1 MHTAITRPLASGDA
15 TQRTWTDGRP
25 TAEVIAPL
33 VKPNAKLEAIER
45 LEIYNRMYWFRL
57 LDCVAED
64 CPGLRAFL
72 GETKFWALVQAYL
85 TTYPS
90 RSYTLRNLCARLPR
104 FITEQSQWTEPFTAA
119 ALDIARFE
127 WAQIVAFDGAA
138 LKPFSR
144 KALASADPEVLRVKL
159 QPYLSVLRLDHA
171 VDDYVM
177 AVKHGD
183 AALRGEASQ
192 AVVQRQSRKKKS
204 AVSLLKAEKVD
215 VVVHRSDEML
225 YYKRI
230 EPEAARL
237 LQALGAGHPIAK
249 ACARAMRGSRLAE
262 SEQAEKIQ
270 QWFALWMRLSWLCP
284 WE

>member
-1 MHTAITRPLASGDA
+1 MHAAITRPLADGDV
-15 TQRTWTDGRP
+15 TQRTWSDGRP

-33 VKPNAKLEAIER
+33 VKANARLEAIER

-57 LDCVAED
+57 LDSVAED

-72 GETKFWALVQAYL
+72 GEPKFWALAQAYL

-90 RSYTLRNLCARLPR
+90 RSYTLRNLCSRLPR
-104 FITEQSQWTEPFTAA
+104 FIAEQPRWTKPFTAA

-138 LKPFSR
+138 LKPLTR
-144 KALASADPEVLRVKL
+144 KAVATADPEQLRVQL
-159 QPYLSVLRLDHA
+159 QPYLTLLRLNHA

-177 AVKHGD
+177 AVKRGD
-183 AALRGEASQ
+183 SALRAEASQ
-192 AVVQRQSRKKKS
+192 AVVQRRGGKTKESTG
-204 AVSLLKAEKVD
+204 LLKAEKID
-215 VVVHRSDEML
+215 VVVHRSEEAL

-237 LQALGAGHPIAK
+237 LLALAAGLPLAS
-249 ACARAMRGSRLAE
+249 ACGRAMRGSRLPEA
-262 SEQAEKIQ
+262 EQAEKIK
-270 QWFALWMRLSWLCP
+270 QWFALWMRLGWLCP
-284 WE
+284 RE

>member
-1 MHTAITRPLASGDA
+1 MHAAITRPLAPGDL

-33 VKPNAKLEAIER
+33 VKANDRLEAIER

-57 LDCVAED
+57 LESVAED

-72 GETKFWALVQAYL
+72 GESKFWELAQAYL
-85 TTYPS
+85 ATYPS
-90 RSYTLRNLCARLPR
+90 RSYTLRNLCSRLPR
-104 FITEQSQWTEPFTAA
+104 FIAEQPQWTEPFTAA

-127 WAQIVAFDGAA
+127 WAQIVAFDDAV
-138 LKPFSR
+138 LKPLSR
-144 KALASADPEVLRVKL
+144 KAIAAADPEQLRVRL
-159 QPYLSVLRLDHA
+159 QPYLTVLRLDHG
-171 VDDYVM
+171 VDDYVV
-177 AVKHGD
+177 AVKQGD

-192 AVVQRQSRKKKS
+192 AVVQRQERKKKS
-204 AVSLLKAEKVD
+204 AASLLKAEKIH
-215 VVVHRSDEML
+215 VVVHRHDEML

-237 LQALGAGHPIAK
+237 LQALAAGQPIAA

-262 SEQAEKIQ
+262 AEQAEKIRE
-270 QWFALWMRLSWLCP
+270 WFALWMRLGWLCAR
-284 WE
+284 E